1 MIKKKKKSKIEMKE
15 FRHTRHKRAVLK
27 HIKKIECGVAVLSVK
42 ALQFNFNAKLTL
54 GCCIILLL
62 HVK

>member
-1 MIKKKKKSKIEMKE
+1 MKE

-27 HIKKIECGVAVLSVK
+27 HIKKIECGEAVLSVK